1 MAIYVF
7 SLLTG
12 YEMGGVDYAQAGR
25 DNMLRASGQE
35 IKYIFTEAPI
45 EKYIKRYADLGVRR
59 EDMISPQI
67 FLAGTENLAGE
78 CKVETLVRQ
87 YKEKYKDLTV
97 EYQDTQINLF
107 DKKGR
112 IATLSLREDRET
124 VCEVQ
129 HYNNERLLARDVYTD
144 RRLWTEHY
152 VTECDGGRC
161 YAKHIRTTFVDASGN
176 TVYDCVY
183 DRDGREQYVFPDGR
197 ILTKEQMIQRFL
209 TALHVE
215 DNDIAII
222 DRPGSLPFVQ
232 PLFQMSNKPKM
243 AVFLHSGHYFERAE
257 DPSAIYLNYEY
268 YYWFKYVDMIDC
280 FIVSSKEQ
288 KRELQLKLK
297 DYECSE
303 AEIYVIPASGI
314 RSLHY
319 AKKDRK
325 KYSLLTVSRLQ
336 ERKRVDRVIR
346 AVMSAHQRLP
356 EVTLDIYGTGD
367 PRYIQELKNI
377 VEEGDAGSYIRFMG
391 HCDVTEVYVKYDAY
405 ITASLWET
413 LGLSLMEAAA
423 SGNAFIGLD
432 VRYGNRMFIEKDG
445 NGIRIP
451 FSLEQL
457 NRPETEEYVVNAMA
471 DAIVELFRDEDRL
484 RRYQERSYEIAKEY
498 LNSNL
503 EKKWVEFV
511 REILEQKKGE
521 KEWSTILI

>member
-12 YEMGGVDYAQAGR
+12 YEMGGVDYAQSGR
-25 DNMLRASGQE
+25 DQLLRASGQE
-35 IKYIFTEAPI
+35 VKYIFTEAP
-45 EKYIKRYADLGVRR
+45 EQKYIKRYADIGIRR
-59 EDMISPQI
+59 EDMISTQI
-67 FLAGTENLAGE
+67 FLTGAENLAGE
-78 CKVETLVRQ
+78 CKAETLVQQ
-87 YKEKYKDLTV
+87 YKEKHRDLTV
-97 EYQDTQINLF
+97 EYQDTQINLL

-112 IATLSLREDRET
+112 IATLFLREDRET

-129 HYNNERLLARDVYTD
+129 HYNNERLLAKDVYTD
-144 RRLWTEHY
+144 RRLWTEYY
-152 VTECDGGRC
+152 VTECDGGRW

-176 TVYDCVY
+176 TVYDCIY

-197 ILTKEQMIQRFL
+197 ILTEEQLIQLFL
-209 TALHVE
+209 TDLQVE

-222 DRPGSLPFVQ
+222 DRPGSLSFVQ
-232 PLFQMSNKPKM
+232 PLFQMSKKPKL
-243 AVFLHSGHYFERAE
+243 AVFLHSGHYFERGE
-257 DPSAIYLNYEY
+257 DPSTLYLNYEY
-268 YYWFKYVDMIDC
+268 YYWFKYIDVIDC
-280 FIVSSKEQ
+280 FIVSSEEQ

-303 AEIYVIPASGI
+303 PEIYVIPASGLK
-314 RSLHY
+314 SLHY
-319 AKKDRK
+319 STVNRR
-325 KYSLLTVSRLQ
+325 KYSLLTVSRLHG
-336 ERKRVDRVIR
+336 RKRVDRVIR
-346 AVMSAHQRLP
+346 AVMSAHRRLP

-367 PRYIQELKNI
+367 APYVQELKNI

-423 SGNAFIGLD
+423 SGDAFIGLD
-432 VRYGNRMFIEKDG
+432 VRYGNRMFIENDG

-484 RRYQERSYEIAKEY
+484 RRYQERSYEIAKGY

-511 REILEQKKGE
+511 HKISEQKKGE
-521 KEWSTILI
+521 NKWSTILT

>member
-25 DNMLRASGQE
+25 DQLLRASGQE
-35 IKYIFTEAPI
+35 VKYIFTEAPA
-45 EKYIKRYADLGVRR
+45 EKYIKRYADLGIHR
-59 EDMISPQI
+59 EDMISTQI
-67 FLAGTENLAGE
+67 FLTGTENLAGE
-78 CKVETLVRQ
+78 CKAETLVQQ
-87 YKEKYKDLTV
+87 YKEKHRDLTV

-124 VCEVQ
+124 VYEVQ
-129 HYNNERLLARDVYTD
+129 HYNNERLLEKDVYTD

-152 VTECDGGRC
+152 VTECDGGRW

-183 DRDGREQYVFPDGR
+183 DADGREQYVFPDGR
-197 ILTKEQMIQRFL
+197 IQTKEQLIQMFL
-209 TALHVE
+209 TALHMGI
-215 DNDIAII
+215 NDIAII
-222 DRPGSLPFVQ
+222 DRPGNLSFTQ
-232 PLFQMSNKPKM
+232 PLFQMQIKPRIV
-243 AVFLHSGHYFERAE
+243 AFLHSGHYYEPGE
-257 DPSAIYLNYEY
+257 DPSALYLNYEY
-268 YYWFKYVDMIDC
+268 YYWFKYADTIDC

-297 DYECSE
+297 DYECSQP
-303 AEIYVIPASGI
+303 EIYVIPASG
-314 RSLHY
+314 LENLQY
-319 AKKDRK
+319 AKEDRK
-325 KYSLLTVSRLQ
+325 KNSLLTVSRLQ

-346 AVMSAHQRLP
+346 AVILAHRHLP
-356 EVTLDIYGTGD
+356 QVTLDIYGTGNAQ
-367 PRYIQELKNI
+367 YIQELKSI
-377 VEEGDAGSYIRFMG
+377 VEEENAGSYIRFMG

-423 SGNAFIGLD
+423 SGDALIGLD
-432 VRYGNRMFIEKDG
+432 VRYGNRMFIENDG

-457 NRPETEEYVVNAMA
+457 KRPETEEYVVNAMA

-484 RRYQERSYEIAKEY
+484 RRYQKRSYEIAKEY

-511 REILEQKKGE
+511 HKMMEMK
-521 KEWSTILI
+521 